1 MTTRKKKPGRRQLP
15 PPVNQQ
21 VSLKV
26 AADYTKRYQRSAPAS
41 EKAGF
46 FFAEG
51 LKALLSQP
59 GVYGM
64 RIYHGLDDTGRYR
77 MVLVGVDEQGN
88 DIVQVA
94 RTPRGKVRVRA
105 LAAGTTDAMLLDG
118 HIPCP
123 PWCPHDSP
131 LA

>member
-1 MTTRKKKPGRRQLP
+1 MTTRKKPGRRQLP
-15 PPVNQQ
+15 PPTNQQ
-21 VSLKV
+21 VSLRV

-46 FFAEG
+46 FFADG

-94 RTPRGKVRVRA
+94 RTPRGKTRIRA
-105 LAAGTTDAMLLDG
+105 LAAGSTDAMLLDT

-123 PWCPHDSP
+123 PWCPQDSP

>member
-15 PPVNQQ
+15 PPTNQQ

-51 LKALLSQP
+51 LKALLGQP

-64 RIYHGLDDTGRYR
+64 RIYHGLDDTGQSGRLHLGR
-77 MVLVGVDEQGN
+77 QRQDLGIDSAIDGLAQLDDERGIASRQETRRNG
-88 DIVQVA
+88 
-94 RTPRGKVRVRA
+94 RTG
-105 LAAGTTDAMLLDG
+105 
-118 HIPCP
+118 
-123 PWCPHDSP
+123 
-131 LA
+131 